1 MIILIYKDNIRK
13 TLLGDH
19 KRGEKMA
26 YTFCD
31 FAEEVFKAVKRPLTV
46 NEAWNLGVELGFAQK
61 VQTSEGSIMHL
72 V

>member
-1 MIILIYKDNIRK
+1 
-13 TLLGDH
+13 
-19 KRGEKMA
+19 MA